1 MTAWILAQIMKM
13 LISTIVTKKFDIRR
27 LLGDGG
33 MPSGHSAT
41 VTAVAIGIG
50 MEHGF
55 QSTLFALA
63 SIFAV
68 VVMRDAMGV
77 RRETGKQAVAINK
90 LLENMKEK
98 NINVSSEDSLKEF
111 IGHTPFQVLI
121 GALLGIGVG
130 MAMSFVF
137 GHSILT

>member
-111 IGHTPFQVLI
+111 IGHTPLEVLC
-121 GALLGIGVG
+121 GCLLGTLTAVVG
-130 MAMSFVF
+130 C
-137 GHSILT
+137 SI